1 MQLNFLAYKVN
12 SCSLFTCEAKQRR
25 KKGCFHLMVSSVF
38 SEAMAIYSCFFPDPM
53 CCPNLF
59 QGENLDL
66 AISKDE
72 VMAMIGEGICVVKT
86 LTRNHLYCE
95 PPSEQPAPRHRTKR
109 EGTDLL
115 PEFTVGNG
123 QLPEI
128 LKHLQEV
135 GLGCEVRKGRNPAE
149 GWGKVTGLAG
159 NWSCSPVLLFWAAL
173 CPLCSFW
180 RSPVALYFIP
190 A

>member
-1 MQLNFLAYKVN
+1 MLQVLKLNLNHMQLNFLAYKIN
-12 SCSLFTCEAKQRR
+12 SCSQFRCEPNQRR
-25 KKGCFHLMVSSVF
+25 KKSCFHPVVLVSSIF
-38 SEAMAIYSCFFPDPM
+38 SEAMAIHSCFFPDLM

-115 PEFTVGNG
+115 PEFTVGN
-123 QLPEI
+123 QQHCQKSCHF
-128 LKHLQEV
+128 LKHVQEV
-135 GLGCEVRKGRNPAE
+135 GVGCEVRKGRSPAE
-149 GWGKVTGLAG
+149 GWG
-159 NWSCSPVLLFWAAL
+159 
-173 CPLCSFW
+173 
-180 RSPVALYFIP
+180 R
-190 A
+190 

>member
-1 MQLNFLAYKVN
+1 
-12 SCSLFTCEAKQRR
+12 
-25 KKGCFHLMVSSVF
+25 
-38 SEAMAIYSCFFPDPM
+38 M

-115 PEFTVGNG
+115 PEFTVGNR
-123 QLPEI
+123 QHCHKSWL
-128 LKHLQEV
+128 LWKRVQEV
-135 GLGCEVRKGRNPAE
+135 GLGCEVRKGGSPAE
-149 GWGKVTGLAG
+149 GWG
-159 NWSCSPVLLFWAAL
+159 
-173 CPLCSFW
+173 
-180 RSPVALYFIP
+180 R
-190 A
+190 

>member
-1 MQLNFLAYKVN
+1 MVL
-12 SCSLFTCEAKQRR
+12 
-25 KKGCFHLMVSSVF
+25 VSSIV
-38 SEAMAIYSCFFPDPM
+38 SEAMAVHSCFFTDLM
-53 CCPNLF
+53 CCPNVF

-115 PEFTVGNG
+115 PEFTVGNCSTARNPVTSRSMCKKWEWDVKLRKVQAVG
-123 QLPEI
+123 QL
-128 LKHLQEV
+128 
-135 GLGCEVRKGRNPAE
+135 
-149 GWGKVTGLAG
+149 
-159 NWSCSPVLLFWAAL
+159 F
-173 CPLCSFW
+173 
-180 RSPVALYFIP
+180 
-190 A
+190 

>member
-1 MQLNFLAYKVN
+1 MWGKGTLIFLFHRKVL
-12 SCSLFTCEAKQRR
+12 SSPVAVKKGSFCSWRRALSPLDLFDHRVKIVWLTKLTCEANSDGSPVREEEKLLSSYGAPSSLEPWAMQRM
-25 KKGCFHLMVSSVF
+25 LLSP
-38 SEAMAIYSCFFPDPM
+38 IW
-53 CCPNLF
+53 CPVPPLF

-115 PEFTVGNG
+115 PEFTVGN
-123 QLPEI
+123 QQEI
-128 LKHLQEV
+128 MLLV
-135 GLGCEVRKGRNPAE
+135 GARAR
-149 GWGKVTGLAG
+149 
-159 NWSCSPVLLFWAAL
+159 
-173 CPLCSFW
+173 
-180 RSPVALYFIP
+180 R
-190 A
+190 

>member
-12 SCSLFTCEAKQRR
+12 SCSLFICEPKQRR
-25 KKGCFHLMVSSVF
+25 KKGCFHLMALVSFIF
-38 SEAMAIYSCFFPDPM
+38 SEAMEIYSCFFPDLM

-123 QLPEI
+123 QHCQKSCLFLE
-128 LKHLQEV
+128 HVQEV
-135 GLGCEVRKGRNPAE
+135 GVGCEVRKGRSCAE
-149 GWGKVTGLAG
+149 GQG
-159 NWSCSPVLLFWAAL
+159 
-173 CPLCSFW
+173 
-180 RSPVALYFIP
+180 R
-190 A
+190 